1 MKYTKT
7 ASGGSVEILA
17 ADWHVSLPKKIV
29 GSGVVKAGSPIT
41 EAGGVGTAATAVGV
55 LLYDV
60 NVDENPNAAIVVKG
74 VIDAKKA
81 KAHSG
86 IDLDG
91 ITDSVPGIVLRTD
104 TGVNA

>member
-74 VIDAKKA
+74 VIDATKA

-86 IDLDG
+86 IDLTG
-91 ITDSVPGIVLRTD
+91 IEDSVPGIVLRTD

>member
-7 ASGGSVEILA
+7 TSGGSVEILA
-17 ADWHVSLPKKIV
+17 ADWHVSIPKAII
-29 GSGVVKAGSPIT
+29 GSGVVKAGTPIT
-41 EAGGVGTAATAVGV
+41 AAGGVGTAATAVGV

-74 VIDAKKA
+74 VIDAVKA
-81 KAHSG
+81 EAHSG
-86 IDLDG
+86 IALTG
-91 ITDSVPGIVLRTD
+91 IEDSVPGIVLRTD

>member
-1 MKYTKT
+1 MKYTQT
-7 ASGGSVEILA
+7 VSGGGVEILA
-17 ADWHVSLPKKIV
+17 SDWHVSIPKKIV
-29 GSGVVKAGSPIT
+29 GSGVIKAGSPIT
-41 EAGGVGTAATAVGV
+41 AAGGVGTAATAVGV

-60 NVDENPNAAIVVKG
+60 DTAVNPNAAIVVKG
-74 VIDAKKA
+74 VIDAVKA

-86 IDLDG
+86 IDLNG